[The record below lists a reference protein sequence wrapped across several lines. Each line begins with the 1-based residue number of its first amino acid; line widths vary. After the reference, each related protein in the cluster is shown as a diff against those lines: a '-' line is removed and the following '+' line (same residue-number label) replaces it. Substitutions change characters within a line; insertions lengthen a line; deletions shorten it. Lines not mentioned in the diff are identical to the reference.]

1 VVRAVYLGLAA
12 ALVFVGHLTPVIA
25 QDARLDPSSAE
36 TYEASIV
43 AMSEGREPAFALE
56 LILSLGNLAASVPP
70 ELKGPEAMSLFKAD
84 PAEFYRRLKPFHG
97 MSADEIIAAADA
109 VIAR

>member
-1 VVRAVYLGLAA
+1 MVRAVYLSLAA
-12 ALVFVGHLTPVIA
+12 MLFFVGHLTAVSA
-25 QDARLDPSSAE
+25 QEAKLDPTSSE
-36 TYEASIV
+36 TYDASIV

-70 ELKGPEAMSLFKAD
+70 ELDRPNAIALFKAD
-84 PAEFYRRLKPFHG
+84 PAEFYRRLEPFRG
-97 MSADEIIAAADA
+97 MSADELIAAADA